1 MSTNTVTH
9 STCCAVGEECLQTTQ
24 DLQHDTNNESHTV
37 VDSTVDMD
45 TNDHVSGD
53 DDGDG
58 DKVSDDI
65 SVQRPGRGIVLKYI

>member
-1 MSTNTVTH
+1 MHIITVTH
-9 STCCAVGEECLQTTQ
+9 STFCAVGEECLQTTQ
-24 DLQHDTNNESHTV
+24 DLQKQNTNNESHTA

-45 TNDHVSGD
+45 TDDHLSC

-65 SVQRPGRGIVLKYI
+65 SLQKPERGIALKYI